1 MNAYG
6 LFFSALGLVSLSAFA
21 IWVWHL
27 KLKNA
32 GVIDIVWGL
41 NLALAAAVFAAL
53 GPGWGPRRWAIAAMV
68 SLTGLRLSYYL
79 GRRVL
84 GHPEEGRYVA
94 LRQEWGGNIELKFLG
109 FFLFQAVLVSL
120 LSMPYLLASLNAAE
134 GFRPLE
140 YLAMALF
147 VTGFLGESTADV
159 QLKAFKADVANKGK
173 TCRNGLWNYSRHPNY
188 FFEWV
193 MWLSY
198 FVYACASPW
207 GWVTVYAPALML
219 HFLLNVTGVK
229 ITEEQCLRSRGEDYA
244 KYQRETSMFVPLPK
258 RRGGV

>member
-6 LFFSALGLVSLSAFA
+6 LFFSALGLVSASAFGA
-21 IWVWHL
+21 WLWHL

-41 NLALAAAVFAAL
+41 NLALAALVFAAL

-94 LRQEWGGNIELKFLG
+94 IRQSWGAHIELKFLG
-109 FFLFQAVLVSL
+109 FFLFQALLVGL
-120 LSMPYLLASLNAAE
+120 LSLPYLLASLNATE
-134 GFRPLE
+134 GFHPLE
-140 YLAMALF
+140 FTAMALF
-147 VTGFLGESTADV
+147 VIGFAGESLADG
-159 QLKAFKADVANKGK
+159 QLKAFKADPSNKGK
-173 TCRNGLWNYSRHPNY
+173 TCRDGLWNYSRHPNY

-198 FVYACASPW
+198 FVYACGSPW
-207 GWVTVYAPALML
+207 GWATVYAPALML

-229 ITEEQCLRSRGEDYA
+229 LTEEQCLRSRGEDYA
-244 KYQRETSMFVPLPK
+244 KYQRETSMFLPLPK
-258 RRGGV
+258 KRA